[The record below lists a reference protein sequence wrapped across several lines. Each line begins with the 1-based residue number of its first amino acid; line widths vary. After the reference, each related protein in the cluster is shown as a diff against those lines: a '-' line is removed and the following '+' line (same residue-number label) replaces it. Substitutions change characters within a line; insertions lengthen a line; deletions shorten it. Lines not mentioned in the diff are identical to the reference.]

1 MPKLAFDL
9 CVSRVLKN
17 EGGYVNNPQDKGGE
31 TKYGITKA
39 VAQKA
44 GYNGNMRDMSELTAI
59 KIYELNYWNKSGS
72 NTISTYS
79 FNLAFLVFD
88 FGINSGV
95 ANAVKKLQKVLNDLA
110 KTNLKIDGVF
120 GKKTAAALQSISGSL
135 KLVEYAYISE
145 ILSYYT
151 ALNQFGIFGKGWI
164 NRVSNNLK
172 FLV

>member
-17 EGGYVNNPQDKGGE
+17 EGGYVNNPLDKGGE

-39 VAQKA
+39 VAQKS
-44 GYNGNMRDMSELTAI
+44 GYNGSMREMSELTAI
-59 KIYELNYWNKSGS
+59 KIYELNYWNKSGC
-72 NTISTYS
+72 NTICTYS

-95 ANAVKKLQKVLNDLA
+95 ATAVKKLQKVLNDLA

-135 KLVEYAYISE
+135 NLVEYAYLSE
-145 ILSYYT
+145 ILAYYT